1 MVQSQSRSLPQL
13 LTPARARPAP
23 SPTCDSSSAADIRAQ
38 RTLVTIAA
46 AASGLGDRDGRSRR
60 QGIEALGDY
69 EYPFKLFYSGLQARG
84 RDVAPPCRA
93 ADRSRGPRVRPRR
106 EPAAGRAVAGCGRG
120 PGRQPDARPEGDTY
134 QVLILFI
141 IIIRGCEGDTCPPS
155 QAARMDQNA
164 STYIYRYV
172 FE

>member
-93 ADRSRGPRVRPRR
+93 ADRSRGLRVRPRL
-106 EPAAGRAVAGCGRG
+106 EPGNRRPDRSRG
-120 PGRQPDARPEGDTY
+120 PRPRPRTATGRTARG
-134 QVLILFI
+134 
-141 IIIRGCEGDTCPPS
+141 
-155 QAARMDQNA
+155 
-164 STYIYRYV
+164 RYV
-172 FE
+172 RALTGRENGPVSHRMMIGGT